1 MTFVGDKIVSVL
13 MPLVLCRDRLT
24 AVLAE
29 LCTTAFAILLRELE
43 CVPVADERSRRLEVV
58 VAIYVSLSNIM
69 PAAGTLGIFCFTIVL
84 IYFQV

>member
-43 CVPVADERSRRLEVV
+43 CVADERSRRLEVV

-69 PAAGTLGIFCFTIVL
+69 PAAGMLGIFCFTIVL